1 MKSRAV
7 RDFGAMGRPIGSA
20 TLGGPSCFGGDSLSA
35 ASPAAPGAS
44 ARRQPARYAPWRRP
58 NARARPAIAQLL
70 PALRSPFERSRSLLV
85 CPQIISLE
93 RRALLLLR
101 RVMVIL
107 IVPLGV
113 LDMLGLASC

>member
-1 MKSRAV
+1 
-7 RDFGAMGRPIGSA
+7 
-20 TLGGPSCFGGDSLSA
+20 
-35 ASPAAPGAS
+35 
-44 ARRQPARYAPWRRP
+44 
-58 NARARPAIAQLL
+58 
-70 PALRSPFERSRSLLV
+70 V

-101 RVMVIL
+101 RVMVIP